1 MISLAP
7 RAAASFTLLS
17 CDCAGSAA
25 VAARSATANKYL
37 NGQAIFTTKP
47 YRSGS
52 SPGFSALARKVS
64 LGNTFQCSFSPF
76 PHREVRQL
84 PRKHAERASSSC
96 SYARHRSARPQF
108 PSRSRQRLLVHR
120 PHLRRKHRPRP
131 ARPRS
136 ISRRQLFSS
145 DRARWCRIRSAG
157 WSRLIFSRL
166 NHGFANRLSTSALR
180 DRAVDSRFG
189 GNRFYARA
197 GSADHRNHARG
208 ASRRSLHRGTR
219 HDAGFRGSR
228 SDRGDGHRAAAFSGR
243 AENAGAFFPDALSF
257 HGVEYRSDRRQQ
269 PGLARLLS
277 HCLRLFCRSCARRS
291 SYPGHHHWRAK
302 ECYVRPAYRRDRLL
316 PGLDRERRRGR
327 RRDRDNLERSYSNYN
342 RDWVRYA
349 LQHRLHRVFPHVSA
363 PPSHM
368 VKLRDVTMQFDEK
381 KVLDGLSLEVKP
393 QDRLVIIGQS
403 GSGKSTIL
411 RLILGILQP
420 NSGSIFFEQFEITR
434 LSRRKLQQIRRHIG
448 MVYQYSALLSS
459 RTVRD
464 NVALPLEELTTKSR
478 QEIDEIVDEKLA
490 LVGMSKSK
498 DLMPSELSGGMK
510 KRVSVARA
518 LVLEP
523 ELILFDEPGAG
534 LDPVIGSVIDELII
548 SLSEKSK
555 VTSVTVTHEMDSAF
569 RIGTRMAMLY
579 QGKIIEDAEP
589 ERFKQSKNPVVAQF
603 LSGSTEGPIL
613 KESEDAIATK

>member
-1 MISLAP
+1 M
-7 RAAASFTLLS
+7 
-17 CDCAGSAA
+17 
-25 VAARSATANKYL
+25 
-37 NGQAIFTTKP
+37 
-47 YRSGS
+47 
-52 SPGFSALARKVS
+52 
-64 LGNTFQCSFSPF
+64 
-76 PHREVRQL
+76 
-84 PRKHAERASSSC
+84 
-96 SYARHRSARPQF
+96 
-108 PSRSRQRLLVHR
+108 
-120 PHLRRKHRPRP
+120 
-131 ARPRS
+131 
-136 ISRRQLFSS
+136 
-145 DRARWCRIRSAG
+145 
-157 WSRLIFSRL
+157 
-166 NHGFANRLSTSALR
+166 
-180 DRAVDSRFG
+180 
-189 GNRFYARA
+189 
-197 GSADHRNHARG
+197 
-208 ASRRSLHRGTR
+208 
-219 HDAGFRGSR
+219 
-228 SDRGDGHRAAAFSGR
+228 
-243 AENAGAFFPDALSF
+243 
-257 HGVEYRSDRRQQ
+257 
-269 PGLARLLS
+269 
-277 HCLRLFCRSCARRS
+277 
-291 SYPGHHHWRAK
+291 
-302 ECYVRPAYRRDRLL
+302 
-316 PGLDRERRRGR
+316 
-327 RRDRDNLERSYSNYN
+327 
-342 RDWVRYA
+342 
-349 LQHRLHRVFPHVSA
+349 SA

-393 QDRLVIIGQS
+393 QDRLVIMGQS

-613 KESEDAIATK
+613 EESEDAIATK